1 MRLYKILF
9 LAIFFFTIIVNVRGT
24 ITSYIEFYKSDSS
37 DNLLANNK
45 ILLVTDFIYKNPIA
59 PFLSHTGLD
68 TGFGFFAPNVASEYI
83 TEFKVFSK
91 DSILLQ
97 TTNFPV
103 FKCKETGTRVKSAYL
118 MFETYLNQEQD
129 SIDIKKCDI
138 FLKGLSTR
146 ALLDTERSEYVKS
159 NIYLYHHPLLSQLK
173 ADADMKPI
181 YTMIQSKTYSRNEV
195 WSHLYQ

>member
-1 MRLYKILF
+1 MRLYKLLF
-9 LAIFFFTIIVNVRGT
+9 LIVFVLTISVNVRST
-24 ITSYIEFYKSDSS
+24 ITSYTEFYYEDKADT
-37 DNLLANNK
+37 LLTGNTLLCATNF
-45 ILLVTDFIYKNPIA
+45 ILENPIA
-59 PFLSHTGLD
+59 TFLSHTGLD

-97 TTNFPV
+97 KTNFPLFRV
-103 FKCKETGTRVKSAYL
+103 KETGTRVKSAYL
-118 MFETYLNQEQD
+118 MFEAYLNQRPD
-129 SIDIKKCDI
+129 SMDIKKCDI

-146 ALLDTERSEYVKS
+146 VLLDTERSAYVTS
-159 NIYLYHHPLLSQLK
+159 NVYLYHHPLLSQLK

-195 WSHLYQ
+195 WGHLYK